1 MKFFRT
7 NVKDELGLSDYGK
20 KLDLKNV
27 AGVDTSDFTKKI
39 DLVNLKSDI
48 NYLDVDKLKN
58 VPSGVSSLKQIN

>member
-7 NVKDELGLSDYGK
+7 NVKDELDLSDYAK

-27 AGVDTSDFTKKI
+27 AGLDTSDFTKKI
-39 DLVNLKSDI
+39 DLVNLKSDV
-48 NYLDVDKLKN
+48 NNLDVDKLKN

>member
-20 KLDLKNV
+20 KLELKNV

-48 NYLDVDKLKN
+48 NNLDVDKLKN

>member
-1 MKFFRT
+1 M
-7 NVKDELGLSDYGK
+7 KDELGLSDYGK

-48 NYLDVDKLKN
+48 NNLDVDKFKN

>member
-1 MKFFRT
+1 M
-7 NVKDELGLSDYGK
+7 KDELDLSDYGK
-20 KLDLKNV
+20 KLDLENV

-48 NYLDVDKLKN
+48 NNLDVDKLKN

>member
-1 MKFFRT
+1 M
-7 NVKDELGLSDYGK
+7 KDELDLSDYGK